1 MLLKM
6 NFTLLI
12 EEGCCDDDDW
22 EDCDEE
28 DEDGIDNCTNIFYIN
43 PLHVETILFKRYI
56 ALLDYN
62 LFVVSKILW

>member
-1 MLLKM
+1 M
-6 NFTLLI
+6 NFILLI

-28 DEDGIDNCTNIFYIN
+28 EDEDGIDICANIFSIN

-56 ALLDYN
+56 ALVDYN
-62 LFVVSKILW
+62 LFVVSNTHW